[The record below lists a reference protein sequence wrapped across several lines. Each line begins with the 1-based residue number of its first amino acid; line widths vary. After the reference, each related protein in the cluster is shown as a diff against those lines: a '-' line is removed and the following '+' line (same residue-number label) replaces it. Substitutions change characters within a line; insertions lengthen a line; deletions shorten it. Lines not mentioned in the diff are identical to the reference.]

1 MAKRK
6 KPSEE
11 KGWRMET
18 GEGER
23 QREQKEMQGRKRK
36 REAGM
41 EAPWGGNQRQKWQ
54 KKGT

>member
-1 MAKRK
+1 MGKRK

-23 QREQKEMQGRKRK
+23 EREQKEMQGRKRK
-36 REAGM
+36 RGRD
-41 EAPWGGNQRQKWQ
+41 GGTLGRKP
-54 KKGT
+54 KTEMAEERA

>member
-1 MAKRK
+1 
-6 KPSEE
+6 
-11 KGWRMET
+11 MET